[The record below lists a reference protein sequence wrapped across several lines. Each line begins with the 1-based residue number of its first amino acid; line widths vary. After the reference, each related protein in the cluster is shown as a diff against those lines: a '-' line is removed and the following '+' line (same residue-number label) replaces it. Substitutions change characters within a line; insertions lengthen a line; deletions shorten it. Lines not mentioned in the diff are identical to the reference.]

1 MEEVLFTDGP
11 DFAVAEEAGQ
21 AQRAQALLDQLRVV
35 VGAAK

>member
-21 AQRAQALLDQLRVV
+21 AERTESLLYHVRIVIWPS
-35 VGAAK
+35 K